1 MKLQLTFRIRPDFPP
16 LDQKRILSALTTKHG
31 RAELGS
37 SLEEALVNAIEVGI
51 LDAPGLA
58 KPDADKLPLGYGLV
72 TVDHLTVEQ
81 ITE

>member
-37 SLEEALVNAIEVGI
+37 ALEDALINAIEAGI
-51 LDAPGLA
+51 LDGPSLTPPN
-58 KPDADKLPLGYGLV
+58 KDDLPLGYGLV
-72 TVDHLTVEQ
+72 TVDHLCISQ